1 MVFEVMG
8 VTLLEIIKRYNYK
21 GIPLPLVRIITKQI
35 LIGLDFLHRICHI
48 IHTDLKP
55 ENVLVCLTQDELR
68 NIQETGTYVLDTGNN
83 RNSASP
89 SEHVSEEK
97 EKESKLESSTNE
109 FTLDENN
116 NMSIVIDK
124 EIDCKTVGKKARKK
138 RQKYKKKKKKLLERY
153 GLSNAEIEEK
163 MNKVMDDINEEIE
176 KQQNEINIKN
186 YNLEDLIERPRV
198 A

>member
-83 RNSASP
+83 RNSPSP
-89 SEHVSEEK
+89 SEHISEDEK
-97 EKESKLESSTNE
+97 EKESKLESSTAE

-124 EIDCKTVGKKARKK
+124 EIDCKAIGKKARKK
-138 RQKYKKKKKKLLERY
+138 RQKYKKKKKKL
-153 GLSNAEIEEK
+153 
-163 MNKVMDDINEEIE
+163 
-176 KQQNEINIKN
+176 
-186 YNLEDLIERPRV
+186 
-198 A
+198 

>member
-55 ENVLVCLTQDELR
+55 ENVLVCLTNDELR

-83 RNSASP
+83 KDSKSVSSIH
-89 SEHVSEEK
+89 SEDEK
-97 EKESKLESSTNE
+97 EETTTKNE
-109 FTLDENN
+109 TSFFDEDM
-116 NMSIVIDK
+116 NMSISEPINGVPTIQSVT
-124 EIDCKTVGKKARKK
+124 ITR
-138 RQKYKKKKKKLLERY
+138 
-153 GLSNAEIEEK
+153 LS
-163 MNKVMDDINEEIE
+163 MSWT
-176 KQQNEINIKN
+176 
-186 YNLEDLIERPRV
+186 
-198 A
+198 